1 MVGRHALDPIFEV
14 ASCGDQSSWDIHAC
28 KALHGLV
35 GLLLFAKPRSF
46 SIVPKRQGD
55 TWVLGS
61 VGFANLNI
69 WNAAPVAFAPV
80 LMLGIGYRVA
90 AVSVFDVAV
99 IPDIQ
104 LLDLAGIRLRG
115 GLFLVFLHAISD

>member
-28 KALHGLV
+28 EAVHGLV

-61 VGFANLNI
+61 VGFTNLNI
-69 WNAAPVAFAPV
+69 WNAAPVAFCSSVDAR
-80 LMLGIGYRVA
+80 YRVA

-115 GLFLVFLHAISD
+115 GLFFVFLHF